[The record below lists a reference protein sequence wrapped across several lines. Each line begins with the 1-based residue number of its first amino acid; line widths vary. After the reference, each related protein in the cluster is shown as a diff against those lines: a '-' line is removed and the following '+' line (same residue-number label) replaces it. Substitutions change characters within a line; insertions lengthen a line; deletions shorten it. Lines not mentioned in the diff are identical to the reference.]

1 MSKEEEVGGGFIFTS
16 SRLEIAQAVRE
27 NSACTQKCTVALIKF
42 RIISSG
48 GKNRL

>member
-1 MSKEEEVGGGFIFTS
+1 MSKEGGGGVIFTS
-16 SRLEIAQAVRE
+16 SRLEIAQAIRE
-27 NSACTQKCTVALIKF
+27 NSTCTQKCIMALIKF